1 MVGFLTT
8 DVAKLASERGGSP
21 KGREW
26 VVLLWISTLGF
37 ANVALATDE
46 STLSFSRDIS
56 PILSENCFSCHG
68 PDAQHREA
76 GLRLDLQKN
85 AWGETANGQAAI
97 VPGDVEAS
105 ALWQRIIAT
114 DPDEIMPPAS
124 THKTITTA
132 QKDLIRR
139 WIAEGAQYEEHWAFI
154 PPVRSEV
161 PLADAN
167 PIDFFIRKQL
177 AGAKADLSKEADRE
191 TLLRRLSFDLTGLP
205 PTPEELDHFVQDSAG
220 GAYER
225 QVERLLASP
234 RFGEQMAAHWLDLAR
249 YSDSNG
255 YLQDVL
261 RTGWPWR
268 DWVINAFNQDMPFD
282 QFTIEQLAGD
292 LLPNAQPDQVLATAF
307 LRNNPISVE
316 GGTLPAEYLN
326 EYASDR
332 VETVG
337 TVFLGL
343 TFNCCR
349 CHDHKFDALPQ
360 KDYYSLLAYF
370 NSSTEQHKADSGTAP
385 AYQPFI
391 EIDSPLETGGEV
403 VGVMVMDEGE
413 APRPTFVL
421 KRGQYDQPDETQ
433 SVSRRPP
440 AVLGPPLEGAPA
452 NRLGLARWLVSKQN
466 PLLARV
472 TVNRLWQHIFGTGL
486 VESVDDFGVQ
496 GSYPSHPELLDYLAV
511 EYQKT
516 WRTKQLLRL
525 MVTSETYRQAS
536 ATRPD
541 LAEVDPENRLLGH
554 FPRRR
559 LTAEQIR
566 DSALFTSGLLVEKL
580 GGAPVRPYQPP
591 GLWSEKANPGSTTGI
606 FVRGNGDDLYRR
618 SIYTFHKRNSPPPTM
633 SLFDAPE
640 RNGCSVRR
648 SPTNTPLQAL
658 ATLNDEQHLEC
669 AKVLAVRT
677 LKVDGTA
684 NERLVSLFRRVTG
697 RKPSSQDLA
706 VLSDGLTRFQARF
719 QSAPED
725 ALALLKQ
732 GVYPSNGTTRLV
744 SVTIPKDTKTD
755 ANGYAYAAIQPI
767 TLAANTEYFIGG
779 EDTNAFWDA
788 DISGAQ
794 GNAFTANPGVSLV
807 ASQYAKEFGKP
818 IIKGQ
823 NHAGRWAVGN
833 AKFRVDPISESA
845 KTMPLFDFDHSQVD
859 DPKDRRGPLRL
870 TIGNLFRVG
879 DRDIEIT
886 ELGLHDANGG
896 PFQGGQ
902 VGLWAVTEPAA
913 EVGIDAGIEGGELAS
928 WMLIAST
935 VLNLDE
941 TIVQD

>member
-1 MVGFLTT
+1 MTW
-8 DVAKLASERGGSP
+8 DVAWLSANRGVSHRSQG
-21 KGREW
+21 W
-26 VVLLWISTLGF
+26 IALLGIAALGF
-37 ANVALATDE
+37 VNVALATDE
-46 STLSFSRDIS
+46 STLSFNRDIS
-56 PILSENCFSCHG
+56 PILSENCFACHG

-76 GLRLDLQKN
+76 GLRLDVPKN
-85 AWGETANGQAAI
+85 AWQESATGPAAI

-124 THKTITTA
+124 THKTLTTA
-132 QKDLIRR
+132 QKRLIRR
-139 WIAEGAQYEEHWAFI
+139 WIEAGAKYEEHWAFI
-154 PPVRSEV
+154 PPVHSEV
-161 PLADAN
+161 RLEDRN
-167 PIDFFIRKQL
+167 PIDFFIRRQL
-177 AGAKADLSKEADRE
+177 AAANSGLSKKADRE
-191 TLLRRLSFDLTGLP
+191 TVLRRLSFDLTGLP
-205 PTPEELDHFVQDSAG
+205 PTPEELDRFVQDSAS

-225 QVERLLASP
+225 QVDRLLASP

-292 LLPNAQPDQVLATAF
+292 LLPDAQPNQVLATAF
-307 LRNNPISVE
+307 LRNHPISVE
-316 GGTLPAEYLN
+316 GGTLAAEYLN

-360 KDYYSLLAYF
+360 KDYYSLLSYF

-391 EIDSPLETGGEV
+391 EIDSPLETDGQV

-413 APRPTFVL
+413 TPRPTFVL
-421 KRGQYDQPDETQ
+421 KRGQYDQPDESQ

-440 AVLGPPLEGAPA
+440 GVLGPPLEGAPA
-452 NRLGLARWLVSKQN
+452 DRLGLARWLVSKQN

-472 TVNRLWQHIFGTGL
+472 TVNRLWHNIFGRGL

-496 GSYPSHPELLDYLAV
+496 GTYPSHPKLLDYLAV

-525 MVTSETYRQAS
+525 MVTSETYQQAS
-536 ATRPD
+536 TARLD
-541 LAEVDPENRLLGH
+541 LSQVDPENRLLGY

-566 DSALFTSGLLVEKL
+566 DAALFTSGLLVEKL

-606 FVRGNGDDLYRR
+606 FVRGSGDDLYRR

-640 RNGCSVRR
+640 RNGCSARR

-669 AKVLAVRT
+669 AKVLASRT
-677 LKVDGTA
+677 LKLDGTT

-697 RKPSSQDLA
+697 RNPSSQDLG
-706 VLSDGLTRFQARF
+706 VLSDGLSRFESRF
-719 QSAPED
+719 QSAPKD

-732 GVYPSNGTTRLV
+732 GVYPGDGTSRLV
-744 SVTIPKDTKTD
+744 SVTIPDDTKTD
-755 ANGYAYAAIQPI
+755 ANGYAYATIQPV
-767 TLAANTEYFIGG
+767 TLVANAEYLIGG

-788 DISGAQ
+788 DIFGAQ
-794 GNAFTANPGVSLV
+794 GNAFTMNPAASLI

-818 IIKGQ
+818 TIKGQ
-823 NHAGRWAVGN
+823 KHAGRWAVGN
-833 AKFRVDPISESA
+833 AKFRADPTSESS
-845 KTMPLFDFDHSQVD
+845 KTIPLFDFEPAQVN
-859 DPKDRRGPLRL
+859 DPQDRRGPLRL

-879 DRDIEIT
+879 NRDIEIT

-896 PFQGGQ
+896 AFKGGK
-902 VGLWAVTEPAA
+902 VGLWSVAETAA
-913 EVGIDAGIEGGELAS
+913 GPVIDAGMDPGELAS